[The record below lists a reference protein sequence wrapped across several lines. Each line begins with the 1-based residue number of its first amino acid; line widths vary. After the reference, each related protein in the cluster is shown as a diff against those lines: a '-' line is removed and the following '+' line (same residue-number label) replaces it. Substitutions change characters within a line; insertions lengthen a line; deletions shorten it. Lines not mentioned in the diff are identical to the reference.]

1 MGQIMLFKRKHS
13 FSGGSPTD
21 GDANKRKGFNGSFD
35 ESAIPG
41 APIISPRESSGRVRK
56 VSTLMREYEDA
67 TYVAPQAK
75 TPTSAGH
82 SATPKSSSSSN
93 LASFGSSSS
102 TKPSVAPPALIRQ
115 ESQSDRTQRLSAPLK
130 KCGELLREIAKHP
143 QAVWFL
149 EPVDYVKFGI
159 PDYPTIVKQP
169 MDFRTIRLALEAL
182 KYESHEAFAD
192 HVRLVF
198 KNAMTFNQ
206 LRDNP
211 VHIAAREMSARFEDR
226 YRQLITQIGVYTP
239 SDSGSDSRPSG
250 GSHVGAGRPSLGG
263 GGGNKKKAHGP
274 VATKQP
280 LLPGPRPMPVAYLGG
295 GADNSS
301 HQIMEMQR
309 MMAAMQ
315 EEINLLR
322 SAVRENEIV
331 KRLHETKDAAHN
343 PLTFEEKK
351 KLIAQI
357 HKLPPSRMEQVL
369 EIIQA
374 AIPKSDSDQDG
385 DIEVP
390 LDALDT
396 FTLRKLQRFIEDHQ
410 VKKKPPAVNG
420 NGSSA
425 PQLQRQSS
433 TSSAR
438 GDSTTKK
445 PRAKSVSKSNSSVAL
460 MGGSADL
467 NMFEHEDM
475 LFSTDCFDELRTES
489 TPLKEE
495 SPSTGF
501 PGLHSFEQS
510 ASTASE
516 QNGSG
521 EEYRRPRAGSLD
533 EDFEDLMDMK
543 SPNHAADGGSGHH
556 DFNVNADAWQMGSL
570 EEDSSQGLFASE
582 EVSNS
587 QSWQDAQQEV
597 MARKARENDQRLHF

>member
-1 MGQIMLFKRKHS
+1 
-13 FSGGSPTD
+13 
-21 GDANKRKGFNGSFD
+21 
-35 ESAIPG
+35 
-41 APIISPRESSGRVRK
+41 
-56 VSTLMREYEDA
+56 
-67 TYVAPQAK
+67 
-75 TPTSAGH
+75 
-82 SATPKSSSSSN
+82 
-93 LASFGSSSS
+93 
-102 TKPSVAPPALIRQ
+102 
-115 ESQSDRTQRLSAPLK
+115 
-130 KCGELLREIAKHP
+130 
-143 QAVWFL
+143 
-149 EPVDYVKFGI
+149 
-159 PDYPTIVKQP
+159 

-182 KYESHEAFAD
+182 KYESHEAFAE

-226 YRQLITQIGVYTP
+226 YRQLITQIGVYTA
-239 SDSGSDSRPSG
+239 SDSGLESRPSH
-250 GSHVGAGRPSLGG
+250 SVGAGRPSLGG
-263 GGGNKKKAHGP
+263 GSGTKKKTGHVA
-274 VATKQP
+274 ATKQP
-280 LLPGPRPMPVAYLGG
+280 SLPGPRPMPVAYLGG

-357 HKLPPSRMEQVL
+357 HKLPSSRMEQVL

-374 AIPKSDSDQDG
+374 AIPKSDNDQDG

-396 FTLRKLQRFIEDHQ
+396 FTLRKLQRFIEDNQ
-410 VKKKPPAVNG
+410 VKKKPSVGG
-420 NGSSA
+420 NGGSA

-438 GDSTTKK
+438 GGDPSMKK
-445 PRAKSVSKSNSSVAL
+445 PRAKSVSKSNSSAAL
-460 MGGSADL
+460 MGNSG
-467 NMFEHEDM
+467 DM
-475 LFSTDCFDELRTES
+475 GLFDNEELLFSTDCFDEMRADS
-489 TPLKEE
+489 APHKEE
-495 SPSTGF
+495 SPSSSF
-501 PGLHSFEQS
+501 PGLHSFEQQQS
-510 ASTASE
+510 SSTSE
-516 QNGSG
+516 GQGG

-543 SPNHAADGGSGHH
+543 SPGQSAEGNMS
-556 DFNVNADAWQMGSL
+556 DFSVHNADAWQMGSL
-570 EEDSSQGLFASE
+570 EDSNPGMFASE
-582 EVSNS
+582 DVGSSNN
-587 QSWQDAQQEV
+587 QSWDAAQQEV
-597 MARKARENDQRLHF
+597 MARKAREGEQRLHF